1 MLKALAVDVDGTITS
16 NGGKINFKA
25 VSALRWMERLG
36 KQVILAS
43 GRTHLELYT
52 LAAYFGTTRVVVGE
66 NGGVVA
72 ILPDKIVLLGDKSK
86 CLEAYDLLTKKFT
99 KVVMKQTY
107 PRFTDVVLQRT
118 FNLEEGRNLIKEN
131 NLPIELSDSKYA
143 FHVNLI
149 DVNKSKGLNL
159 ALRYISVKPEEVAAI
174 GDSETDIP
182 MFNFCGYGIA
192 LANAPDKA
200 KKAASYVTERGMG
213 EGLVEA
219 IDHVADR
226 FFKVQL
232 TK

>member
-16 NGGKINFKA
+16 NGGKINFQA

-36 KQVILAS
+36 KQVIFTS

-52 LAAYFGTTRVVVGE
+52 LAVYFGTTRVVVGE

-72 ILPDKIVLLGDKSK
+72 ILPDKIALLGDKAK
-86 CLEAYDLLTKKFT
+86 CLEAYDLLTKKFP

-107 PRFTDVVLQRT
+107 PRFTDVVLLRT
-118 FNLEEGRNLIKEN
+118 FNLEEGRNLIKEK
-131 NLPIELSDSKYA
+131 NLPIELNDSKYA

-149 DVNKSKGLNL
+149 DVNKSKGLDL
-159 ALRYISVKPEEVAAI
+159 ALRYISVKPEEVVAI

-182 MFNFCGYGIA
+182 MFNFCGYSIA

-213 EGLVEA
+213 DGLVEA
-219 IDHVADR
+219 IDHVADK
-226 FFKVQL
+226 FFKVRL
-232 TK
+232 AK